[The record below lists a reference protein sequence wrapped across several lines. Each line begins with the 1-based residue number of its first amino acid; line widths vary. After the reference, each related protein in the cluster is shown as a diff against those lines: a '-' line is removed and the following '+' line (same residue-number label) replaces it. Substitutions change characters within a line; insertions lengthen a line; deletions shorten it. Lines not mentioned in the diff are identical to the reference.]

1 MSSFNEAEHPR
12 DERGRFTGNGFFYTE
27 EERLEAV
34 KTFSMLNRV
43 LETGKSA
50 SVYNAELGEIIV
62 DVGNTGKSGYGIRH
76 IIEQRYK
83 KDGKNIDEI
92 TALLYLVMGALKDGK
107 VRLQSLL
114 QNSNGSMTKHYEI
127 EKNGILAYVSSQR
140 FGKEEHFLLTGFDS
154 NKKQKEAQD
163 AIQTVIAR
171 YSYTP
176 EYSGIRKQAGAVIA
190 SLNILS
196 DKNEL
201 LSSIKKAISK
211 IEFKVIKWQLQER
224 FG

>member
-1 MSSFNEAEHPR
+1 LSSFNEAEHPR
-12 DERGRFTGNGFFYTE
+12 DEGGRFTGNGFFYTE
-27 EERLEAV
+27 EERVEAI

-62 DVGNTGKSGYGIRH
+62 DIGVTGKKGYGLKH
-76 IIEQRYK
+76 IIENRLRE
-83 KDGKNIDEI
+83 GKNIDKI
-92 TALLYLVMGALKDGK
+92 TAILYLVIDTVKTGK
-107 VRLQSLL
+107 KNRDIPIKQEGHKGRVEL
-114 QNSNGSMTKHYEI
+114 
-127 EKNGILAYVSSQR
+127 EKNGIIAIISKQR
-140 FGKEEHFLLTGFDS
+140 IKGDNEKWLLTGFDS
-154 NKKQKEAQD
+154 NEKQKEAQD
-163 AIQTVIAR
+163 AMQTVSVR
-171 YSYTP
+171 YSYAP
-176 EYSGIRKQAGAVIA
+176 EYSGFRKQVGAVIA

-211 IEFKVIKWQLQER
+211 IEFKMIKWQLKER

>member
-1 MSSFNEAEHPR
+1 MSNFNEAEHPR
-12 DERGRFTGNGFFYTE
+12 DESGRFTGNGFFYTE

-62 DVGNTGKSGYGIRH
+62 DIGVTGKKGYGIKH

-92 TALLYLVMGALKDGK
+92 TALLYLVMGALKDGNFRK
-107 VRLQSLL
+107 
-114 QNSNGSMTKHYEI
+114 NDEYFAEI
-127 EKNGILAYVSSQR
+127 KKNGIMAVVAKQR
-140 FGKEEHFLLTGFDS
+140 HGNKEHWLLTGYDLHAE
-154 NKKQKEAQD
+154 KVKATD

-196 DKNEL
+196 DKNEF
-201 LSSIKKAISK
+201 LSSIKKTISK